1 LADKGNRTGKD
12 GKDQNTTDRKWWQTE
27 RHEKPP
33 RMHQGQ
39 PCPRCLMGDL
49 DYDALF
55 RLRCPVCDYVAE
67 CGAFT

>member
-1 LADKGNRTGKD
+1 MADKGNRTGRD
-12 GKDQNTTDRKWWQTE
+12 RNAADRKWWQTE
-27 RHEKPP
+27 RREKPP